1 MKIICC
7 TYRDWAREIYRDL
20 EKKFGNDE
28 KLNFQFIHIN
38 SKEEYSEDFIRN
50 ENPDLILWYGWSWII
65 PSSITEKFFSVMLH
79 PSPLPKYRGGSPI
92 QNQIINGEKESAV
105 TLFKI
110 DEGIDT
116 GDIIAQKSFS
126 LSGEL
131 NDVFR
136 KITSIGIE
144 LSTQMIK
151 NFNMLNLSPQDNS
164 KSTSFKRRKPNQSK
178 IQISDFENYTA
189 EELYNK
195 IRALQDPYPNSFVV
209 CKDGTKLYLTKSH
222 IEE

>member
-38 SKEEYSEDFIRN
+38 SKEEYSEDFIHN

-65 PSSITEKFFSVMLH
+65 PSSITENFFSVMLH

-110 DEGIDT
+110 DEGMDT

-136 KITSIGIE
+136 KIISIGIE

-151 NFNMLNLSPQDNS
+151 NFNMLNLSPQNNS
-164 KSTSFKRRKPNQSK
+164 KSTSFKRRKPNQSEIK
-178 IQISDFENYTA
+178 ISDFENYTA
-189 EELYNK
+189 EKLYNK
-195 IRALQDPYPNSFVV
+195 IRALQNPYPNSFVL